1 MAEQTKVRCAI
12 YTRKS
17 TDEGLDKE
25 FNTLEAQR
33 EAGENYVRSQK
44 HQGWVILPEQYN
56 DGGFSGGNINRPAL
70 KRLMNDVEKG
80 KVDMIVVYKID
91 RLTRSL
97 ADFSKLIEV
106 LDRHKCSFVS
116 VTQNFNTYDSMGRL
130 TLNVLLSFAQF
141 EREVGAERIR
151 DKVAASRKKG
161 MWMGGT
167 IPLGYDVV
175 NKRLVVNPKEA
186 EIVRLIY
193 NKYCGCR
200 SERDVCYY
208 INKLGYKTKLRK
220 RPNSKEVIATPF
232 SHSVV
237 NHILKNPIYIGKVVH
252 KGTIYDGQQE
262 AIITE
267 EQWNRVQKIKEN
279 NREGKL
285 LPSKVVH
292 NSLLKGFLECGCGC
306 NSSMTPTRT
315 TKKNKTYEYYV
326 SLKAV
331 KEGYNFC
338 EVGCIPAGEL
348 DKFVVSK
355 IQGIIKHPR
364 LIEEIVEQLSKEI
377 PDIGVTEV
385 FNKLKEPE
393 HFFDYLSFEVLRQI
407 LERII
412 SRIIIYK
419 DKIVIRLLPFG
430 AMLLELSKQHKLIAS
445 DDCPGLMELVYK
457 CDFAKK
463 RGHIKILPPNEED
476 YNIDDTL
483 LNAVVKAFA
492 WRNRLEVE
500 NLTDRELSRKEKL
513 DRRYMSKI
521 MKLTFLAP
529 DIIEAIMIGSQ
540 PNKLRLVDLLN
551 SPIPIS
557 WVEQR
562 IKYGF
567 INT

>member
-1 MAEQTKVRCAI
+1 MTELKKVRCAI

-44 HQGWVILPEQYN
+44 HQGWIVLPERYD

-70 KRLMNDVEKG
+70 KRLMNDVENG
-80 KVDMIVVYKID
+80 RIDMIVVYKID

-106 LDRHKCSFVS
+106 LDKHQCSFVS

-167 IPLGYDVV
+167 VPLGYDVV
-175 NKRLVVNPKEA
+175 NKRLVINPQEA
-186 EIVRLIY
+186 EVVRLIY

-200 SERDVCYY
+200 SERDVCCYV
-208 INKLGYKTKLRK
+208 NKLGYKTKLRK
-220 RPNSKEVIATPF
+220 RRFADEVIATPF
-232 SHSVV
+232 SHSVI

-267 EQWNRVQKIKEN
+267 EQWNRVQKIKAN

-331 KEGYNFC
+331 KEGYSFC

-348 DKFVVSK
+348 DEFVVSK

-364 LIEEIVEQLSKEI
+364 LIDEMAKQITKEMPEIGITEI
-377 PDIGVTEV
+377 FKKIKD
-385 FNKLKEPE
+385 PE
-393 HFFDYLSFEVLRQI
+393 HFFDYLSSETVRQI

-430 AMLLELSKQHKLIAS
+430 AMLLELSKQNELQPS
-445 DDCPGLMELVYK
+445 QNQPGLMELVYK
-457 CDFAKK
+457 LDFAKK
-463 RGHIKILPPNEED
+463 RGHLKILPPKEEAH
-476 YNIDDTL
+476 IVDDTL
-483 LNAVVKAFA
+483 LNAVAKAFA
-492 WRNRLEVE
+492 WRNRLEVD
-500 NLTDRELSRKEKL
+500 NLTDRELSRKEKV

-567 INT
+567 IKA